1 MLQIPV
7 GEVEQVA
14 VQVDDLHVGAHLH
27 LLVHQRLVVA
37 GERPGV
43 EAQHPIRVPA
53 AVADE
58 ATEHPGEAGDGVDGV
73 AGRTGHDGGDGRLQF
88 GREPLVC
95 IQPQHP
101 FGLDMGLGEAALA
114 TEARP
119 GGVDEEA
126 GAEFGGDGG
135 GVILTAGVQD
145 DDFVH
150 QAIEGGEA
158 GAQVVGFVL
167 DDQDGRQGRFF
178 HRVWTLVDT
187 RRAGH
192 ARIGAHS
199 SLKPQPGHGPT
210 APEGLLRIRQ
220 VSSVISSAFLGA

>member
-1 MLQIPV
+1 M
-7 GEVEQVA
+7 E
-14 VQVDDLHVGAHLH
+14 
-27 LLVHQRLVVA
+27 
-37 GERPGV
+37 
-43 EAQHPIRVPA
+43 
-53 AVADE
+53 
-58 ATEHPGEAGDGVDGV
+58 VDGV
-73 AGRTGHDGGDGRLQF
+73 AGRIGHDPLDGLPELGG
-88 GREPLVC
+88 EPLVR

-101 FGLDMGLGEAALA
+101 LRLDMGLGEAALA

-119 GGVDEEA
+119 GGVDEET

-135 GVILTAGVQD
+135 GLILTAGVQD

-178 HRVWTLVDT
+178 HGFWTLVGA

-199 SLKPQPGHGPT
+199 SLKPRRGHGAAAT
-210 APEGLLRIRQ
+210 ARPRKASCASGRYLLLFLRP
-220 VSSVISSAFLGA
+220 FLGHNLAQ